1 MNLYQL
7 NCSLDNLSKSRY
19 WKLTSDEVEKLTYE
33 QNKVLNWEIKCIR
46 EPEDKAIFFGVFL
59 YRNGTPFDY
68 ESIKGIVY
76 YYNNIERKELP
87 SITKFLKNKFGGSEL
102 EKGERVFL
110 KGSKE
115 IYSGR
120 DIASLAKE
128 IDSKFNTKSV
138 ITIEFQDLTEEEQKE
153 SGLPEAKLL
162 PIPGK

>member
-1 MNLYQL
+1 LNLYQE

-138 ITIEFQDLTEEEQKE
+138 ITIEFQDLTEQEQKE

>member
-1 MNLYQL
+1 
-7 NCSLDNLSKSRY
+7 LDNLSKSRY
-19 WKLTSDEVEKLTYE
+19 WKLTSEEVEKLTYE

-46 EPEDKAIFFGVFL
+46 EPEDKAIFFGIFL

-87 SITKFLKNKFGGSEL
+87 SITNFLKNKFGGSEL

-138 ITIEFQDLTEEEQKE
+138 ITIEFQDLTEQEQKD